1 MLRAGV
7 RHLRYL
13 SDDQLD
19 RLKGFVRILIA
30 EKDWVGMDGL
40 NLTDEIQVVIAGHAG
55 LLTLGFGEPYY
66 FDRLYTI
73 IVHPREFITR
83 RSRLD
88 VSTGL
93 DTDEERLGEA
103 WHRGPIILSWQ
114 AIRDTTGVSGSN
126 LVIHEF
132 AHHVDSLGGTMDG
145 VPPLANPRQ
154 EQHWQQ
160 TMEREFHR
168 LLRDARSG
176 EATLLDQYGATHPA
190 EFFAVASECF
200 FEKPRAM
207 RARHEALYRMLAEF
221 YQQDVAAWLP
231 DADQPQ

>member
-7 RHLRYL
+7 RHSRYL
-13 SDDQLD
+13 SDDQLH

-30 EKDWVGMDGL
+30 EKDWVGIDGL

-55 LLTLGFGEPYY
+55 LLTLGFEEPYY

-73 IVHPREFITR
+73 IVHPREFIPR
-83 RSRLD
+83 RSRFD
-88 VSTGL
+88 VSAGL
-93 DTDEERLGEA
+93 EADEERLGEA
-103 WHRGPIILSWQ
+103 WHRGPIVLSWQ
-114 AIRDTTGVSGSN
+114 AIRNTTGVSGSN

-132 AHHVDSLGGTMDG
+132 AHHVDSLAGTMDG
-145 VPPLANPRQ
+145 VPPLTNPRQ

-160 TMEREFHR
+160 IMEREFHR

-207 RARHEALYRMLAEF
+207 RDRHEALYRMLAEV